1 MHSVLLIKFKVTY
14 RSLNSNVITNYQIR
28 TVDYVKLIT
37 LFVLKGKTCN
47 NKNKQANKQAA
58 ANLIKYYWIT
68 VEKNMPLVEI

>member
-1 MHSVLLIKFKVTY
+1 MHSVLLIKFKVIY

-37 LFVLKGKTCN
+37 LSVLKGKTC
-47 NKNKQANKQAA
+47 KNKSKQTSKQAA

-68 VEKNMPLVEI
+68 VEKNMPLV